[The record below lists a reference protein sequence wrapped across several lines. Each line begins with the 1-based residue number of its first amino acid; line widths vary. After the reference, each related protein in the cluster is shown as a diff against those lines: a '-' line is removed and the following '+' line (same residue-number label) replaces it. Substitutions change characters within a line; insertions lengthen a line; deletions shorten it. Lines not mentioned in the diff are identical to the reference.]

1 MLQILFPRLRD
12 QDDKGG
18 VMNWRYTL
26 ILAILVLAGGAYFR
40 FVEMK
45 RPSTEEARQQA
56 QNVVNFDRSKIDGIV
71 IKNGDQQI
79 EIRRRENKWRLE
91 TPIKDQ
97 ADGALVENLLSDLE
111 TWQKE
116 GTIPTKDIQADKTKL
131 NEYGLNNP
139 KLKLKLLGQT
149 RPPEILFGKD
159 AALEGRMYVRLQN
172 SKETFLARQSIR
184 KDIDKKPEEFR
195 DRKLT
200 DLTTA
205 QVRRITL
212 KTLTGEM
219 ELEKKGD
226 HWDIIKPLRAR
237 ADDGKVGDL
246 ISQITS
252 ARIQQFVADDR
263 GDLRP
268 YGLAEPR
275 GSITL
280 FDQAEKK
287 DQKVEIGESIK
298 VFGREDK
305 GQTLQI
311 GSVPEKEKDQV
322 YVRFAPRGSVYTL
335 PKKIEELLNAKPADL
350 RDNHLV
356 RIDTNILDRVTVDAP
371 GKTKTVLAR
380 KDGNWTIPSRNNAG
394 ADSGAVRLMLDTLQN
409 ERVTKFV
416 EDVASNLPKYG
427 LDKPQL
433 QLTFSSFASENTA
446 ETKAGEQPFA
456 TIAFGKEDGD
466 NVYARLT
473 DEPFVVAV
481 RRELLDQIS
490 PDPLRWQDL
499 SIFKFKP
506 EEIHRVSVTTDKELT
521 LERDENKQWHWL
533 KGNGV
538 ISQANLQS
546 LLGTLSKLYAV
557 RWLGT
562 TTPQQGFDKPQLV
575 LNFTTSQDN
584 KTSHAL
590 TIGAQNNDGTFCAR
604 VDGRDGTFAISRSDF
619 NNLKLPLETQGAAFP
634 SPTAAPSLSATP

>member
-1 MLQILFPRLRD
+1 M
-12 QDDKGG
+12 K
-18 VMNWRYTL
+18 WRNTL
-26 ILAILVLAGGAYFR
+26 ILAVIALAGVVYFR
-40 FVEMK
+40 FFEMK

-71 IKNGDQQI
+71 LKNGDQQI

-97 ADGALVENLLSDLE
+97 ADSALVENLLSDLE
-111 TWQKE
+111 TWEKE
-116 GTIPTKDIQADKTKL
+116 GTIPAKDIEADKSKL
-131 NEYGLNNP
+131 TEYGLNNP
-139 KLKLKLLGQT
+139 KLKLRLLGQG
-149 RPPEILFGKD
+149 RPPEIWFGKD

-212 KTLTGEM
+212 KTPAGEM
-219 ELEKKGD
+219 ELEKKGE
-226 HWDIIKPLRAR
+226 HWDILKPLRAR

-246 ISQITS
+246 ISQVTS

-263 GDLRP
+263 GDLRA

-280 FDQAEKK
+280 YDQEQKK
-287 DQKVEIGESIK
+287 DQKVELGESIK

-311 GSVPEKEKDQV
+311 GSPAAAGEKEKDQI
-322 YVRFAPRGSVYTL
+322 YVRFNPRGSVYTL
-335 PKKIEELLNAKPADL
+335 PKKTEEILNTKPADL

-356 RIDTNILDRVTVDAP
+356 RIDTNILDRITIDAP
-371 GKTKTVLAR
+371 GKGKTVLAR
-380 KDGNWTIPSRNNAG
+380 KDGNWTIATRNNAP
-394 ADSGAVRLMLDTLQN
+394 ADSGAVRRLIDSLQN
-409 ERVTKFV
+409 ERGTKFV

-427 LDKPQL
+427 LDKPRL

-446 ETKAGEQPFA
+446 ESKAGEQPFA

-473 DEPFVVAV
+473 DEPFVVAA
-481 RRELLDQIS
+481 RRGLAEQI
-490 PDPLRWQDL
+490 PADPLQWQ
-499 SIFKFKP
+499 
-506 EEIHRVSVTTDKELT
+506 E
-521 LERDENKQWHWL
+521 
-533 KGNGV
+533 
-538 ISQANLQS
+538 
-546 LLGTLSKLYAV
+546 
-557 RWLGT
+557 
-562 TTPQQGFDKPQLV
+562 
-575 LNFTTSQDN
+575 
-584 KTSHAL
+584 
-590 TIGAQNNDGTFCAR
+590 
-604 VDGRDGTFAISRSDF
+604 
-619 NNLKLPLETQGAAFP
+619 
-634 SPTAAPSLSATP
+634 